1 MELVSDY
8 DLLGNEYF
16 FDRHASQILQP
27 IMMLMI
33 TTVLPLPIIMF
44 FLLTGTQDPSTQ
56 SSTSTGLC
64 IYKDKITILLTKKFI
79 SQDRKTPHE

>member
-33 TTVLPLPIIMF
+33 TIFITINIMIMF
-44 FLLTGTQDPSTQ
+44 FSLTGTQDPSTQ
-56 SSTSTGLC
+56 SSTSTG
-64 IYKDKITILLTKKFI
+64 IIQRRNNNSPY
-79 SQDRKTPHE
+79 

>member
-16 FDRHASQILQP
+16 FDRHALQILQP

-33 TTVLPLPIIMF
+33 TIFITTTIMIMVF
-44 FLLTGTQDPSTQ
+44 SLTGTQDPSTQ
-56 SSTSTGLC
+56 FSTSTG
-64 IYKDKITILLTKKFI
+64 IRQRRNNNSPY
-79 SQDRKTPHE
+79 